1 MDRVLQK
8 TRFGESLILL
18 ANHQLAT
25 ATRSKSDSSDFL
37 PSYSPSVM
45 WMVRAWEDAG
55 RPEIKTHSRR
65 LKVLGTIAV
74 FVTLDLHVT
83 EP

>member
-1 MDRVLQK
+1 
-8 TRFGESLILL
+8 
-18 ANHQLAT
+18 
-25 ATRSKSDSSDFL
+25 
-37 PSYSPSVM
+37 M